1 MYKLIILLIFP
12 LVCFS
17 QISKQNKYEI
27 LDYDTFKKNVELE
40 NILLV
45 DVRTFEEY
53 NDGHINGAINID
65 FYQENIFNSYF
76 KSIDK
81 NKPLYVYCRSGNRS
95 RKTSDK
101 LIELGFFK
109 IFDLKDG
116 YVNWVNNQEK
126 EN

>member
-53 NDGHINGAINID
+53 NDGHITGAINID

>member
-53 NDGHINGAINID
+53 NDGHINWAINID